1 MSARR
6 DFGGSQNCLSQ
17 KGQGAL
23 PINLQQQKSDPSLQ
37 GHFLLVALPQRQRV
51 LPWEWVSR
59 SKPIGPLVLVLVLV
73 WQRPLIHEA
82 EAGNADFFPA

>member
-37 GHFLLVALPQRQRV
+37 GAFSFGCPAPETASPALGVGKQIQAHWAFGAGAGAGV
-51 LPWEWVSR
+51 
-59 SKPIGPLVLVLVLV
+59 
-73 WQRPLIHEA
+73 A
-82 EAGNADFFPA
+82 EASDP